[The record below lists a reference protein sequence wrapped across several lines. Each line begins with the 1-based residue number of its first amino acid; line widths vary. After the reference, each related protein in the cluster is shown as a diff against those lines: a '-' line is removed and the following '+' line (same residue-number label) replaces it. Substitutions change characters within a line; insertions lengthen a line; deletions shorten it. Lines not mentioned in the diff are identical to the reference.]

1 MDSTT
6 TEDQLNNTEQQLTK
20 YKTTSKDMLQE
31 SRQIRC
37 RIANAIHVLSSLG
50 FSLTL
55 EVIPETIDLSSALNL
70 GIDEMLSMEGLA
82 EEMQFQAEETLA
94 MLRTKMSC
102 CKQKAENSIMRST
115 ANSNSQMV
123 QDSSC
128 CAMVAAFPFSPTFL
142 NSFLYISRSL
152 Q

>member
-55 EVIPETIDLSSALNL
+55 EVIPETSDLSSALNL
-70 GIDEMLSMEGLA
+70 GIDEMLRSNLHVLDA
-82 EEMQFQAEETLA
+82 EREDEW
-94 MLRTKMSC
+94 R
-102 CKQKAENSIMRST
+102 NSDDAR
-115 ANSNSQMV
+115 
-123 QDSSC
+123 C
-128 CAMVAAFPFSPTFL
+128 HWKPKFP
-142 NSFLYISRSL
+142 
-152 Q
+152 